1 MNRRAAFLAILVLG
15 LTAVPASA
23 ATASARPKPV
33 VTPAP
38 PMVFYVAKGAPDACG
53 RGCDSWIVLEGQV
66 DASAAPRFK
75 KFLQRIGNRNLP
87 LYFHSPG
94 GNLDQALAMGAML
107 RERHAVARVA
117 RTVVRECG
125 FEAQDSEVCLKLK
138 QSGRELHGDLWTRG
152 ATCNSACPYLMLGAT
167 TREIAADALL
177 AVHSAKVI
185 VHFRG
190 GVPTPEMKAAATV
203 RGIERADRMLS
214 SYFVK
219 MGADL
224 GLLELARS
232 IKFESMHVLTRE
244 QIVRFGIDRREFVET
259 PWSFENNSRSM
270 ARKAVVERN
279 DVDKSWRTTLWR
291 IVCFNADQFELD
303 MQRPVLTSSVFPS
316 LSISNGASAA
326 QYFKSPPARL
336 QGFEIWGLRMNK
348 EGIQSLMSEPQF
360 DFTETVQASGGKRL
374 AHTAKLSSE
383 GLGSALASLVETCPP
398 PKNVALRQTV
408 GAGEAVAK

>member
-23 ATASARPKPV
+23 ATAPARPKPV
-33 VTPAP
+33 ATPAP
-38 PMVFYVAKGAPDACG
+38 PMAFYVAKGAPDACG
-53 RGCDSWIVLEGQV
+53 RGCDSWIAVDGQV

-117 RTVVRECG
+117 RTVVKECG

-214 SYFVK
+214 SYIVK

-259 PWSFENNSRSM
+259 PWTFENNSRSM
-270 ARKAVVERN
+270 ARKAIVERN
-279 DVDKSWRTTLWR
+279 DADKSWRTTLWR

-303 MQRPVLTSSVFPS
+303 VQRPVLASSVFPS

-383 GLGSALASLVETCPP
+383 GLGRALASLVETCPP

-408 GAGEAVAK
+408 GAGEALAK

>member
-1 MNRRAAFLAILVLG
+1 
-15 LTAVPASA
+15 
-23 ATASARPKPV
+23 
-33 VTPAP
+33 
-38 PMVFYVAKGAPDACG
+38 MVFYVAKGAPDACG

-360 DFTETVQASGGKRL
+360 DFIETAQAPGGKRL

>member
-1 MNRRAAFLAILVLG
+1 MLVLV

-23 ATASARPKPV
+23 ATPKARPKPV
-33 VTPAP
+33 AAPTPP
-38 PMVFYVAKGAPDACG
+38 IVFYVAKGAPDACG
-53 RGCDSWIVLEGQV
+53 RGCDSWIVVEGQV
-66 DASAAPRFK
+66 DASAAPRFR

-117 RTVVRECG
+117 RTVVKECG

-152 ATCNSACPYLMLGAT
+152 ATCNSACPYLLLGAT

-190 GVPTPEMKAAATV
+190 GVPTAEMKAAATE

-214 SYFVK
+214 SYIAK
-219 MGADL
+219 MGGDI

-232 IKFESMHVLTRE
+232 IKFESMHVLTRDE
-244 QIVRFGIDRREFVET
+244 IVRFGIDRREFVET
-259 PWSFENNSRSM
+259 PWTFENNGRSM

-279 DVDKSWRTTLWR
+279 DADKSWRVTQWR
-291 IVCFNADQFELD
+291 IICFNADQFELD
-303 MQRPVLTSSVFPS
+303 VQRPTPTSAVFPT
-316 LSISNGASAA
+316 LSISTGSSAS

-336 QGFEIWGLRMNK
+336 QGFEIWGLRMNR
-348 EGIQSLMSEPQF
+348 EGILSLMAEPQF
-360 DFTETVQASGGKRL
+360 DFTEATLASGGKRL
-374 AHTAKLSSE
+374 ARSAKLSSE
-383 GLGSALASLVETCPP
+383 GLGRALANLAETCPP
-398 PKNVALRQTV
+398 PKNIALRQTV

>member
-1 MNRRAAFLAILVLG
+1 MNWRAILLAILVL
-15 LTAVPASA
+15 TAGSASA
-23 ATASARPKPV
+23 ATPNARPAPAR
-33 VTPAP
+33 TAAP
-38 PMVFYVAKGAPDACG
+38 PMVFYVAKGAPDACD
-53 RGCDSWIVLEGQV
+53 RGCDSWIAVEGQV
-66 DASAAPRFK
+66 DASAALRFK
-75 KFLQRIGNRNLP
+75 KFLQRAGNRNLP

-125 FEAQDSEVCLKLK
+125 FEAQDSEVCHRLK
-138 QSGRELHGDLWTRG
+138 QSGRELRSDLWTRG
-152 ATCNSACPYLMLGAT
+152 ATCNSACPYLLLGAA

-177 AVHSAKVI
+177 AVHSARVI

-190 GVPTPEMKAAATV
+190 GMPTAEMKAAATE
-203 RGIERADRMLS
+203 RGVERADRMLS
-214 SYFVK
+214 SYIVK
-219 MGADL
+219 MGGDI

-259 PWSFENNSRSM
+259 PWTFENNGRSM

-279 DVDKSWRTTLWR
+279 DADKSWRTTLWR

-303 MQRPVLTSSVFPS
+303 LQRPVPTSSGFPT
-316 LSISNGASAA
+316 LSISNGTSVA
-326 QYFKSPPARL
+326 QYFKSPPAKL

-348 EGIQSLMSEPQF
+348 EGVLALMAEPQF
-360 DFTETVQASGGKRL
+360 DFTETAQAAGKRL
-374 AHTAKLSSE
+374 AHTAKLSNE
-383 GLGSALASLVETCPP
+383 GLGRALASLTETCPP
-398 PKNVALRQTV
+398 PKNIALRQTV
-408 GAGEAVAK
+408 GAGESVAK